1 MATLEELESA
11 LIKADAAG
19 NAEDAR
25 VFAGEIRRLRAD
37 SKQNARNLPEQA
49 QRDSQGLPLSQEQK
63 QAAAETQES
72 PDKGGLS
79 NFLTGADRKVPG
91 VDELNPDKVFG
102 GPFNMENFKTSA
114 GTLMTFDDDAQKN
127 IWDEQL
133 SSAGVEH
140 RWEQDPFG
148 NAVLVYKDE
157 DGEEQMGYLN
167 KPGVSG
173 RDIAATG
180 AQVGGFIGL
189 GRLAQAAPGVG
200 SWLSNAGLFGR
211 TAAGAAAGAGQSA
224 ATDAGANAVGADIP
238 GEDIAQNAALG
249 AGLGAGATLLGS
261 GVQGMLK
268 GMAEKSA
275 LKKQIAQQI
284 YSGSGDTQTA
294 RYMLKGADRLA
305 KDPSAKAAIKQGFDE
320 GVVAT
325 VKGASPADRQKM
337 RRMVSLLEQGKKN
350 QRFSVL
356 NRPSDVVGDSLVERF
371 KAVRSINRRAGNQ
384 LDFEAKKL
392 RGQPV
397 DVSGVMD
404 DFVRTLE
411 DDLGVTVVNGKP
423 SFAGSTIEGLDGPQ
437 KFLTR
442 LLGRLR
448 NSEASPDAYDVHRMK
463 KFIDE
468 QVTFGKT
475 AEGLGG
481 KTERVAKGLRRQFDQ
496 LLDSSFPAYD
506 KVNTQYADTVQALDA
521 FQKAAGSTIDLAS
534 ENADKAV
541 GTLSRRLM
549 SNAQSRV
556 RLLDAIE
563 GLQSTASKYGK
574 TFDDDVV
581 SQALFVDELERV
593 FGPSARTSLQGEVG
607 KGVRYGADLMTGET
621 RNVLVD
627 AASKAIEKAR
637 GVNEENAISSIKQVL
652 QSVD

>member
-1 MATLEELESA
+1 MATLEELEQA

-19 NAEDAR
+19 NTDDAR

-392 RGQPV
+392 RGQSV

-404 DFVRTLE
+404 DFLRTLE
-411 DDLGVTVVNGKP
+411 DDLGVTVANGKP
-423 SFAGSTIEGLDGPQ
+423 SFSGSTIEGLDGPQ

-448 NSEASPDAYDVHRMK
+448 NSQASPDAYDVHRMK

-496 LLDSSFPAYD
+496 LLDSNFPAYD

-563 GLQSTASKYGK
+563 GLQSTAGKYGK

-637 GVNEENAISSIKQVL
+637 GVNEENAIISIKQVL
-652 QSVD
+652 QGAD

>member
-392 RGQPV
+392 RGQSV

-404 DFVRTLE
+404 DFLRTLE
-411 DDLGVTVVNGKP
+411 DDLGVTVANGKP
-423 SFAGSTIEGLDGPQ
+423 SFSGSTIEGLDGPQ

-448 NSEASPDAYDVHRMK
+448 NSQASPDAYDVHRMK

-496 LLDSSFPAYD
+496 LLDSNFPAYD

-563 GLQSTASKYGK
+563 GLQSTAGKYGK

-637 GVNEENAISSIKQVL
+637 GVNEENAIISIKQVL
-652 QSVD
+652 QGAD

>member
-189 GRLAQAAPGVG
+189 GRLDQAAPGVG

-392 RGQPV
+392 RGQSV

-404 DFVRTLE
+404 DFLRTLE
-411 DDLGVTVVNGKP
+411 DDLGVTVANGKP
-423 SFAGSTIEGLDGPQ
+423 SFSGSTIEGLDGPQ

-448 NSEASPDAYDVHRMK
+448 NSQASPDAYDVHRMK

-496 LLDSSFPAYD
+496 LLDSNFPAYD

-563 GLQSTASKYGK
+563 GLQSTAGKYGK

-637 GVNEENAISSIKQVL
+637 GVNEENAIISIKQVL
-652 QSVD
+652 QGAD